1 MLKKTLSNT
10 FQIGNQRFM
19 IKPKKLTTTIPP
31 LRGPNPQGLNINYN
45 TVRTVKSEKITNGRN
60 RQVATKRS

>member
-1 MLKKTLSNT
+1 M
-10 FQIGNQRFM
+10 FQRIIQIPSIILM
-19 IKPKKLTTTIPP
+19 IKPKRLTTTVPP
-31 LRGPNPQGLNINYN
+31 KRGPCPQGLNINYN